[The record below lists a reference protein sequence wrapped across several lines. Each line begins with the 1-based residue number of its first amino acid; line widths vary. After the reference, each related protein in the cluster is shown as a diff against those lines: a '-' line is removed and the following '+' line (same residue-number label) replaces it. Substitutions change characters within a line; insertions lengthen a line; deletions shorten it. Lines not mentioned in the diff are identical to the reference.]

1 MDDIEL
7 DIEDLRRTAALA
19 HLNLPEA
26 ELEAAFPAFRQMLA
40 YFAVMQPSSGSQTT
54 SVPQP
59 SSDGDAGLDFAA
71 FSSAE
76 PALAKRFRQDAGQ
89 SGAKAESGGASAEE
103 KAAMLDSA
111 GERDGRFIVVPNVL

>member
-26 ELEAAFPAFRQMLA
+26 ELEAAFPAFRRMLA
-40 YFAVMQPSSGSQTT
+40 YFAVMQPASGAQTP
-54 SVPQP
+54 SGPQP
-59 SSDGDAGLDFAA
+59 GGGEAGLDFAA

-76 PALAKRFRQDAGQ
+76 PALAEHFRQDAGQ
-89 SGAKAESGGASAEE
+89 SGAEAESGGASAEE